1 MLDFYLLGHPLNARI
16 GYLQDAS
23 LLVVVSLADNYTNA
37 SQQQLWFRNAIPLE
51 ASAGPRYLPLSDA
64 PLCCIP

>member
-1 MLDFYLLGHPLNARI
+1 MLNFYLLGHPLNAWT
-16 GYLQDAS
+16 GYLQEAS

-64 PLCCIP
+64 PL